1 MKKKFIIF
9 LIGISFLIFS
19 CASTATESEAI
30 EPESTDFIDTD
41 KEASTENQDEYNNI
55 ESSDNEAD
63 AENEEEEEETEY
75 EVPEDFVEPDVQDL
89 ELPLETEEVEITD
102 SENTESVIEEPISSD
117 EIELSPL
124 QKDYP
129 YLEEEDLINN
139 LEEENIPELPNEE
152 SETDEEN
159 ALESDENNAEASDTD
174 INDITDELTDNLT
187 DEAEEELEEDTE
199 DESDTENET
208 EDDSYEQEI
217 ENPEGQTEE
226 LIIMPSRS
234 VTLKRGE
241 NLEVVYPGSGW
252 IYMGSLSEYNNLA
265 SRGRKLGATDT
276 KYTLL
281 AKEAGTQIHH
291 FYKVDNLTG
300 EYIDDY
306 LEVIVLDKKGSSKT
320 TVTAPEYQAFIPP
333 KAERP
338 AKASVSEKDNSTET
352 LTTIIENTEASEKSE
367 TETDSPVIEQN
378 TGRTLVTEDLSNDV
392 STNSISMSTGDT
404 FASSFDDV
412 ISDDVISIDEDYSEY
427 SQENNL
433 QNAIDT
439 NSLLENAK
447 NLYNEKKYQ
456 EANVLLA
463 DFFEYSTDKIDQ
475 ALFLQGQIYEAE
487 SPVKD
492 IKKSI
497 ENYEALIKNYPSS
510 EYWNDAN
517 KRIKYL
523 RRFYYLSN

>member
-63 AENEEEEEETEY
+63 AENEEEESEY
-75 EVPEDFVEPDVQDL
+75 EVPEDFVEPDVQNL
-89 ELPLETEEVEITD
+89 ELPLETEEAEITD

-139 LEEENIPELPNEE
+139 LEEENIPELMDEE

-159 ALESDENNAEASDTD
+159 ALESDENSAEDTD
-174 INDITDELTDNLT
+174 VNDLAEELADNLT
-187 DEAEEELEEDTE
+187 DELENESEEK
-199 DESDTENET
+199 SDYDSATENET

-367 TETDSPVIEQN
+367 TETDSPVFEQN
-378 TGRTLVTEDLSNDV
+378 TGRTLVTEDLSNNESND
-392 STNSISMSTGDT
+392 SISMSTGDT
-404 FASSFDDV
+404 FDSSLDDV

-463 DFFEYSTDKIDQ
+463 DFFEYSTDRIDEG
-475 ALFLQGQIYEAE
+475 LFLQGQIYEAE

>member
-1 MKKKFIIF
+1 MKKKFIVF
-9 LIGISFLIFS
+9 LIGISFLVFS
-19 CASTATESEAI
+19 CASTATESEPI
-30 EPESTDFIDTD
+30 ETDSTEFIETD
-41 KEASTENQDEYNNI
+41 KKASTENQDKYNNI
-55 ESSDNEAD
+55 ESSDNEAY

-89 ELPLETEEVEITD
+89 ELPLETEEAEITD

-129 YLEEEDLINN
+129 YLEEDDLINN
-139 LEEENIPELPNEE
+139 LEEENIPELTDEE

-159 ALESDENNAEASDTD
+159 AIESDENNSEASDTD
-174 INDITDELTDNLT
+174 DLTDELTDNLT
-187 DEAEEELEEDTE
+187 DEAENESEEK
-199 DESDTENET
+199 SDYDSATENET
-208 EDDSYEQEI
+208 EDDSYEQEM
-217 ENPEGQTEE
+217 ENPDVESEE

-320 TVTAPEYQAFIPP
+320 TVTAPEYQDFIPP

-338 AKASVSEKDNSTET
+338 AKASVSEKDNSTEAV
-352 LTTIIENTEASEKSE
+352 TTIIENTEASEKSE
-367 TETDSPVIEQN
+367 TVTDSPVIEQN
-378 TGRTLVTEDLSNDV
+378 TDRTLVTEDLSKNESND
-392 STNSISMSTGDT
+392 SISMSTDDT
-404 FASSFDDV
+404 FDSSL
-412 ISDDVISIDEDYSEY
+412 DDVISIDEDYSEY

-439 NSLLENAK
+439 NSLLENAII
-447 NLYNEKKYQ
+447 LYNDEKYQ
-456 EANVLLA
+456 EANLLLSE
-463 DFFEYSTDKIDQ
+463 FFEYSTDRIDEG
-475 ALFLQGQIYEAE
+475 LFLQGQIYEAE

>member
-1 MKKKFIIF
+1 
-9 LIGISFLIFS
+9 
-19 CASTATESEAI
+19 
-30 EPESTDFIDTD
+30 
-41 KEASTENQDEYNNI
+41 
-55 ESSDNEAD
+55 
-63 AENEEEEEETEY
+63 
-75 EVPEDFVEPDVQDL
+75 
-89 ELPLETEEVEITD
+89 
-102 SENTESVIEEPISSD
+102 
-117 EIELSPL
+117 
-124 QKDYP
+124 
-129 YLEEEDLINN
+129 
-139 LEEENIPELPNEE
+139 
-152 SETDEEN
+152 
-159 ALESDENNAEASDTD
+159 
-174 INDITDELTDNLT
+174 
-187 DEAEEELEEDTE
+187 
-199 DESDTENET
+199 
-208 EDDSYEQEI
+208 
-217 ENPEGQTEE
+217 
-226 LIIMPSRS
+226 MPSRS

-291 FYKVDNLTG
+291 FYKIDNLTG
-300 EYIDDY
+300 ENIDDY

-338 AKASVSEKDNSTET
+338 AKASVSEKDNSTEAV
-352 LTTIIENTEASEKSE
+352 TTIIENTEDSEKSE

-378 TGRTLVTEDLSNDV
+378 TDRTLVTEDLSNDV
-392 STNSISMSTGDT
+392 STNSISTASDDT
-404 FASSFDDV
+404 FASSL
-412 ISDDVISIDEDYSEY
+412 DDVISIDEDYSEY

-439 NSLLENAK
+439 NSLLENAII
-447 NLYNEKKYQ
+447 LYNDEKYQ
-456 EANVLLA
+456 EANLLLSE
-463 DFFEYSTDKIDQ
+463 FFEYSTDRIDEG
-475 ALFLQGQIYEAE
+475 LFLQGQIYEAE

>member
-1 MKKKFIIF
+1 MKKKFIVF
-9 LIGISFLIFS
+9 LIDISFLIFS
-19 CASTATESEAI
+19 CASTATESEPI
-30 EPESTDFIDTD
+30 ETD
-41 KEASTENQDEYNNI
+41 STEFIETDEERSSEDQDEYNNI

-89 ELPLETEEVEITD
+89 ELPLETEEAEITD

-129 YLEEEDLINN
+129 YLEEDDLINN
-139 LEEENIPELPNEE
+139 LEEENIPDLPDEE
-152 SETDEEN
+152 SEIDEEN

-174 INDITDELTDNLT
+174 DLAEELADNLT
-187 DEAEEELEEDTE
+187 DQLENESEEKSNYD
-199 DESDTENET
+199 SDTENET

-217 ENPEGQTEE
+217 ENPDVESEE
-226 LIIMPSRS
+226 IIIMPSRS

-333 KAERP
+333 KAERL
-338 AKASVSEKDNSTET
+338 AKASVSEKDNSTEAV
-352 LTTIIENTEASEKSE
+352 TTIIENTEASEKSE
-367 TETDSPVIEQN
+367 TVIDSPVIEQN
-378 TGRTLVTEDLSNDV
+378 TGRTLVTEDLSNNV
-392 STNSISMSTGDT
+392 STNSISMSTDDT
-404 FASSFDDV
+404 FASSL
-412 ISDDVISIDEDYSEY
+412 DDVISIDEDYSEY

-439 NSLLENAK
+439 NSLLENAII
-447 NLYNEKKYQ
+447 LYNDKKYQ
-456 EANVLLA
+456 EANLLLSE
-463 DFFEYSTDKIDQ
+463 FFEYSTDRIDEG
-475 ALFLQGQIYEAE
+475 LFLQGQIYEAE

>member
-1 MKKKFIIF
+1 MKKKFIVF

-19 CASTATESEAI
+19 CASTATESEPI
-30 EPESTDFIDTD
+30 ETDSTEFIETD
-41 KEASTENQDEYNNI
+41 KERSSENQDEYNNI
-55 ESSDNEAD
+55 ESSDNEAYT
-63 AENEEEEEETEY
+63 ETEEEEEEEEETEY

-89 ELPLETEEVEITD
+89 ELPLETEEAEITD

-139 LEEENIPELPNEE
+139 LEEENIPELMDEE
-152 SETDEEN
+152 SETDKEN

-174 INDITDELTDNLT
+174 DLTDEHTDNLT
-187 DEAEEELEEDTE
+187 DELED
-199 DESDTENET
+199 N
-208 EDDSYEQEI
+208 SYEQEI
-217 ENPEGQTEE
+217 ENPENQTEE

-338 AKASVSEKDNSTET
+338 AKASISEKDNSTEAV
-352 LTTIIENTEASEKSE
+352 TTIIENTEASEKSE
-367 TETDSPVIEQN
+367 TETDSQLIEQN
-378 TGRTLVTEDLSNDV
+378 TGRTLVTEDLSNNESND
-392 STNSISMSTGDT
+392 SISMSTDDT
-404 FASSFDDV
+404 LASSL
-412 ISDDVISIDEDYSEY
+412 DDVISIDEDYSEY

-439 NSLLENAK
+439 NSLLENAII
-447 NLYNEKKYQ
+447 LYNDEKYQ
-456 EANVLLA
+456 EANLLLSE
-463 DFFEYSTDKIDQ
+463 FFEYSTNRIDEG
-475 ALFLQGQIYEAE
+475 LFLQGQIYEAE

-510 EYWNDAN
+510 KYWNDAN

>member
-1 MKKKFIIF
+1 MKKKFIVF

-19 CASTATESEAI
+19 CASTATESEPI
-30 EPESTDFIDTD
+30 ETDSTEFIETD
-41 KEASTENQDEYNNI
+41 KETSSENQDEYNNI

-89 ELPLETEEVEITD
+89 ELPLETEEAEITD

-129 YLEEEDLINN
+129 YLEEDDLINN
-139 LEEENIPELPNEE
+139 LEEENIPDLPDEE

-174 INDITDELTDNLT
+174 DLTNEHTDNLT
-187 DEAEEELEEDTE
+187 DELENESEEK
-199 DESDTENET
+199 SDYDSATENET

-338 AKASVSEKDNSTET
+338 AKASVSEKDNSTEAV
-352 LTTIIENTEASEKSE
+352 TTIIENTEASEKSE
-367 TETDSPVIEQN
+367 TVTDSPVIEQN
-378 TGRTLVTEDLSNDV
+378 TDRTLVTEDLSNDV
-392 STNSISMSTGDT
+392 STNSISTASDDT
-404 FASSFDDV
+404 FASSL
-412 ISDDVISIDEDYSEY
+412 DDVISIDEDYSEY

-439 NSLLENAK
+439 NSLLENAII
-447 NLYNEKKYQ
+447 LYNDKKYQ
-456 EANVLLA
+456 EANLLLSE
-463 DFFEYSTDKIDQ
+463 FFEYSTDRIDEG
-475 ALFLQGQIYEAE
+475 LFLQGQIYEAE

>member
-1 MKKKFIIF
+1 MKKKFIVF

-19 CASTATESEAI
+19 CASTATESEPI
-30 EPESTDFIDTD
+30 ETDSTEFIETD
-41 KEASTENQDEYNNI
+41 NERSSENQDEYNNI
-55 ESSDNEAD
+55 ESSDNEAY
-63 AENEEEEEETEY
+63 AETEEEEEETEY

-89 ELPLETEEVEITD
+89 ELPLETEEAEIID

-124 QKDYP
+124 QKEYP
-129 YLEEEDLINN
+129 YLEEENLINN
-139 LEEENIPELPNEE
+139 LEEENIPDLPDEE

-159 ALESDENNAEASDTD
+159 AIESDENNSEDADVNDLAE
-174 INDITDELTDNLT
+174 ELVDNLT
-187 DEAEEELEEDTE
+187 DELKNESEEK
-199 DESDTENET
+199 SDYDSATENET

-217 ENPEGQTEE
+217 ENPDVESEE
-226 LIIMPSRS
+226 IIIMPSRS

-306 LEVIVLDKKGSSKT
+306 LEVTVLDKKGSSKT

-338 AKASVSEKDNSTET
+338 AKASVSEKDNSTEAV
-352 LTTIIENTEASEKSE
+352 TTIIENTDASEKSE

-378 TGRTLVTEDLSNDV
+378 TGRTLVTEDLSKNESND
-392 STNSISMSTGDT
+392 SISMSTDDT
-404 FASSFDDV
+404 FASSL
-412 ISDDVISIDEDYSEY
+412 DDVISIDEDYSEY

-439 NSLLENAK
+439 NSLLENAII
-447 NLYNEKKYQ
+447 LYNDKKYQ
-456 EANVLLA
+456 EANLLLSE
-463 DFFEYSTDKIDQ
+463 FFEYSTDRIDEG
-475 ALFLQGQIYEAE
+475 LFLQGQIYEAE

>member
-1 MKKKFIIF
+1 MKKKFIVF
-9 LIGISFLIFS
+9 LIALSFLIFS
-19 CASTATESEAI
+19 CASTATESDSI
-30 EPESTDFIDTD
+30 ETGSTEIINTD
-41 KEASTENQDEYNNI
+41 KEASAENQDENHNI
-55 ESSDNEAD
+55 ESSDKEAD
-63 AENEEEEEETEY
+63 AETEEEEETEY

-89 ELPLETEEVEITD
+89 ELPLETEEAEITD

-117 EIELSPL
+117 EIELSPI

-129 YLEEEDLINN
+129 YLEEDDLINN
-139 LEEENIPELPNEE
+139 LEEENIPELMDEE
-152 SETDEEN
+152 SETDKEN
-159 ALESDENNAEASDTD
+159 DLESDENNSEDTD
-174 INDITDELTDNLT
+174 ANDLAEELADNLT
-187 DEAEEELEEDTE
+187 DELENESEEKSDY
-199 DESDTENET
+199 DSDTENET

-217 ENPEGQTEE
+217 ENPDVESEE
-226 LIIMPSRS
+226 IIIMPSRS

-338 AKASVSEKDNSTET
+338 AKASVSEKDNSTEVV
-352 LTTIIENTEASEKSE
+352 TTIIENTEASEKSE
-367 TETDSPVIEQN
+367 TESDSPVIEQT
-378 TGRTLVTEDLSNDV
+378 TGRTLVTEDLSNEV
-392 STNSISMSTGDT
+392 STNSISTASDDT
-404 FASSFDDV
+404 FASSL
-412 ISDDVISIDEDYSEY
+412 DDVISIDEDYSEY

-439 NSLLENAK
+439 NSLLENAII
-447 NLYNEKKYQ
+447 LYNDKKYQ
-456 EANVLLA
+456 EANLLLSE
-463 DFFEYSTDKIDQ
+463 FFEYSTDRIDEG
-475 ALFLQGQIYEAE
+475 LFLQGQIYEAE

-510 EYWNDAN
+510 VYWNDAN

>member
-1 MKKKFIIF
+1 MKKKFIVF

-19 CASTATESEAI
+19 CASTATESEPI
-30 EPESTDFIDTD
+30 ETDSTEFIETD
-41 KEASTENQDEYNNI
+41 NETSSENQDEYNNI

-63 AENEEEEEETEY
+63 AENEEEEETEY

-89 ELPLETEEVEITD
+89 ELPLETEEAEITD
-102 SENTESVIEEPISSD
+102 SENTESIIEEPISSD

-129 YLEEEDLINN
+129 YLEEEDLINK
-139 LEEENIPELPNEE
+139 LEEENIPDLPNEE

-159 ALESDENNAEASDTD
+159 AIESDENNSEDTD
-174 INDITDELTDNLT
+174 VNDLTDDHTDNLT
-187 DEAEEELEEDTE
+187 DEAEEELDA
-199 DESDTENET
+199 ESATENET

-217 ENPEGQTEE
+217 ENPDVESEE
-226 LIIMPSRS
+226 IIIMPSRS

-338 AKASVSEKDNSTET
+338 AKASVSEKDNSTEAV
-352 LTTIIENTEASEKSE
+352 TTIIENTEASEKSE

-378 TGRTLVTEDLSNDV
+378 TDRTLVTEDLSKNESND
-392 STNSISMSTGDT
+392 SISMSTDDT
-404 FASSFDDV
+404 FASSL
-412 ISDDVISIDEDYSEY
+412 DDVISIDEDYSEY

-439 NSLLENAK
+439 NSLLENAII
-447 NLYNEKKYQ
+447 LYNDKKYQ
-456 EANVLLA
+456 EANLLLSE
-463 DFFEYSTDKIDQ
+463 FFEYSTDRIDEG
-475 ALFLQGQIYEAE
+475 LFLQGQIYEAE
-487 SPVKD
+487 SPVRD

>member
-1 MKKKFIIF
+1 MKKKFIVF

-19 CASTATESEAI
+19 CASTATESEPI
-30 EPESTDFIDTD
+30 ETDSTEFIETD

-63 AENEEEEEETEY
+63 AENEEEEETEY

-89 ELPLETEEVEITD
+89 ELPLETEEAEITD

-129 YLEEEDLINN
+129 YLEEDDLINN
-139 LEEENIPELPNEE
+139 LEEENIPELMDEE

-174 INDITDELTDNLT
+174 INDITNELTDNLT
-187 DEAEEELEEDTE
+187 DEAEEELDA
-199 DESDTENET
+199 ESATENET

-217 ENPEGQTEE
+217 ENPDVESEE
-226 LIIMPSRS
+226 IIIMPSRS

-320 TVTAPEYQAFIPP
+320 TVTAPEYQVFIPP

-338 AKASVSEKDNSTET
+338 AKASVSEKDNSTEAV
-352 LTTIIENTEASEKSE
+352 TTIIENTEASEKVE
-367 TETDSPVIEQN
+367 TETDSPVIEQ
-378 TGRTLVTEDLSNDV
+378 TSGRTLVTEDLSNDV
-392 STNSISMSTGDT
+392 STNSISMSTDDT
-404 FASSFDDV
+404 FTSSL
-412 ISDDVISIDEDYSEY
+412 DDVISIDEDYSEY

-439 NSLLENAK
+439 NSLLENAII
-447 NLYNEKKYQ
+447 LYNDKKYQ
-456 EANVLLA
+456 EANLLLSE
-463 DFFEYSTDKIDQ
+463 FFEYSTDRIDEG
-475 ALFLQGQIYEAE
+475 LFLQGQIYEAE

-510 EYWNDAN
+510 VYWNDAN

>member
-1 MKKKFIIF
+1 MKKKFIVF

-19 CASTATESEAI
+19 CASTATEAEAI
-30 EPESTDFIDTD
+30 EPESTDFVDTD
-41 KEASTENQDEYNNI
+41 KETTSENQDEYNNI
-55 ESSDNEAD
+55 ESSDNEAG
-63 AENEEEEEETEY
+63 AENEEEESEY

-89 ELPLETEEVEITD
+89 ELPLETEEAEITD
-102 SENTESVIEEPISSD
+102 SENTESLIEEPISSD

-124 QKDYP
+124 QKEYP

-139 LEEENIPELPNEE
+139 LEEDNIPELMDEE
-152 SETDEEN
+152 TETDEEN

-174 INDITDELTDNLT
+174 GLTDEHTDNLT
-187 DEAEEELEEDTE
+187 DEAAEEEELDA
-199 DESDTENET
+199 ESDTENET
-208 EDDSYEQEI
+208 KDDSYEQEI

-306 LEVIVLDKKGSSKT
+306 LEVIVLDKKGTSKT
-320 TVTAPEYQAFIPP
+320 TVKAPEYQAIIPP
-333 KAERP
+333 KAEKP
-338 AKASVSEKDNSTET
+338 AKASVSEKDNSTEAV
-352 LTTIIENTEASEKSE
+352 TTIIENTEDSEKSE
-367 TETDSPVIEQN
+367 TVADEPVIEQT
-378 TGRTLVTEDLSNDV
+378 TGRTIVTEDLSNDV
-392 STNSISMSTGDT
+392 STNSISTASDDT
-404 FASSFDDV
+404 FASSL
-412 ISDDVISIDEDYSEY
+412 DDVISIDEDYSNY
-427 SQENNL
+427 SEETTL
-433 QNAIDT
+433 LNAIDT
-439 NSLLENAK
+439 DSLLENAK

-456 EANVLLA
+456 EANILLA

-475 ALFLQGQIYEAE
+475 ALFLQGQIYETE

>member
-139 LEEENIPELPNEE
+139 LEEENIPELPDEE
-152 SETDEEN
+152 SETDDEN

-174 INDITDELTDNLT
+174 GLTDEHTDNLT
-187 DEAEEELEEDTE
+187 DEAEEELDA
-199 DESDTENET
+199 ESDTENET

-306 LEVIVLDKKGSSKT
+306 LEVIVLDKKGTSKT
-320 TVTAPEYQAFIPP
+320 TVTAPEYQAIIPP
-333 KAERP
+333 KAEKP
-338 AKASVSEKDNSTET
+338 AKASVSEKDNSTEAV
-352 LTTIIENTEASEKSE
+352 TTIIENTEASEKVE
-367 TETDSPVIEQN
+367 TVTDSPVIEQT
-378 TGRTLVTEDLSNDV
+378 TGRTLITEDLSNDV
-392 STNSISMSTGDT
+392 STNSISTASDDT
-404 FASSFDDV
+404 FASSL
-412 ISDDVISIDEDYSEY
+412 DDVISIDEDYSNY
-427 SQENNL
+427 SEETTL
-433 QNAIDT
+433 LNAIDT
-439 NSLLENAK
+439 DSLLENAK

>member
-1 MKKKFIIF
+1 MKKKFIVF

-19 CASTATESEAI
+19 CASTATESEPI
-30 EPESTDFIDTD
+30 ETDSTEFIETD
-41 KEASTENQDEYNNI
+41 NERSSENQDEYNNI

-89 ELPLETEEVEITD
+89 ELPLETEEAEIID

-129 YLEEEDLINN
+129 YLEEDDLINN
-139 LEEENIPELPNEE
+139 LEEENIPELP
-152 SETDEEN
+152 DEN
-159 ALESDENNAEASDTD
+159 ALESDENNSEDTD
-174 INDITDELTDNLT
+174 ANDLAEELADNLT
-187 DEAEEELEEDTE
+187 DELENESEEKSDY
-199 DESDTENET
+199 DSDTENET

-338 AKASVSEKDNSTET
+338 AKASVSEKDNSTEAV
-352 LTTIIENTEASEKSE
+352 TTIIENTDASEKSE
-367 TETDSPVIEQN
+367 TESDSPVIEQT

-392 STNSISMSTGDT
+392 STNSISTASDDT
-404 FASSFDDV
+404 FASSL
-412 ISDDVISIDEDYSEY
+412 DDVISIDEDYSEY
-427 SQENNL
+427 SQENNQ

-439 NSLLENAK
+439 NSLLENAII
-447 NLYNEKKYQ
+447 LYNDKKYQ
-456 EANVLLA
+456 EANLLLSE
-463 DFFEYSTDKIDQ
+463 FFEYSTDRIDEG
-475 ALFLQGQIYEAE
+475 LFLQGQIYEAE

>member
-1 MKKKFIIF
+1 MKKKFIVF

-30 EPESTDFIDTD
+30 EPESTEFIETD

-63 AENEEEEEETEY
+63 AENEEEESEY

-89 ELPLETEEVEITD
+89 ELPLETEEAEITD

-129 YLEEEDLINN
+129 YLEEEDIINN
-139 LEEENIPELPNEE
+139 LEEENIPELPDEE

-159 ALESDENNAEASDTD
+159 ALESDENNAEDSDTD
-174 INDITDELTDNLT
+174 GLTDELTDNLT
-187 DEAEEELEEDTE
+187 DEAEEELDA
-199 DESDTENET
+199 ESATENET

-217 ENPEGQTEE
+217 ENPDVESEE

-338 AKASVSEKDNSTET
+338 AKASVSEKDNSTEA
-352 LTTIIENTEASEKSE
+352 LTTIIENTEASEKVE
-367 TETDSPVIEQN
+367 TVTDSPVIEQT
-378 TGRTLVTEDLSNDV
+378 TGRTLITEDLSNDV
-392 STNSISMSTGDT
+392 STNSISTASDDT
-404 FASSFDDV
+404 FASSL
-412 ISDDVISIDEDYSEY
+412 DDVISIDEDYSEY

-439 NSLLENAK
+439 NSLLENAII
-447 NLYNEKKYQ
+447 LYNDEKYQ
-456 EANVLLA
+456 EANLLLSE
-463 DFFEYSTDKIDQ
+463 FFEYSTDRIDEG
-475 ALFLQGQIYEAE
+475 LFLQGQIYEAE

>member
-1 MKKKFIIF
+1 MKKKFIVF

-19 CASTATESEAI
+19 CASTATESEPI
-30 EPESTDFIDTD
+30 ETD
-41 KEASTENQDEYNNI
+41 STEFIETDEVRSSEDQDEYNNI
-55 ESSDNEAD
+55 ESSDNEAY
-63 AENEEEEEETEY
+63 AENEEEEETEY

-89 ELPLETEEVEITD
+89 ELPLETEEAEITD

-139 LEEENIPELPNEE
+139 LEEENIPELP
-152 SETDEEN
+152 DEN
-159 ALESDENNAEASDTD
+159 ALESDENNSEDTD
-174 INDITDELTDNLT
+174 VNGLTDEHTDNLT
-187 DEAEEELEEDTE
+187 DEAENESEE
-199 DESDTENET
+199 ESDYDSDYDSATENET

-217 ENPEGQTEE
+217 ENPDVESEE
-226 LIIMPSRS
+226 IIIMPSRS

-338 AKASVSEKDNSTET
+338 AKASVSEKDNSTEAV
-352 LTTIIENTEASEKSE
+352 TTIIENTEASEKSE
-367 TETDSPVIEQN
+367 TVTDSPVIEQN
-378 TGRTLVTEDLSNDV
+378 TDRTLVTEDLSKNESND
-392 STNSISMSTGDT
+392 SISMSTDDT
-404 FASSFDDV
+404 FASSL
-412 ISDDVISIDEDYSEY
+412 DDVISIDEDYSEY

-439 NSLLENAK
+439 NSLLENAII
-447 NLYNEKKYQ
+447 LYNDEKYQ
-456 EANVLLA
+456 EANLLLSE
-463 DFFEYSTDKIDQ
+463 FFEYSTDRIDEG
-475 ALFLQGQIYEAE
+475 LFLQGQIYEAE

>member
-41 KEASTENQDEYNNI
+41 KEASTKNQDEYNNI

-89 ELPLETEEVEITD
+89 ELPLETEEAEIID

-139 LEEENIPELPNEE
+139 LEEENIPELMDEE
-152 SETDEEN
+152 SETDKEN
-159 ALESDENNAEASDTD
+159 ALESDENNAEAPETD
-174 INDITDELTDNLT
+174 GLTDELTDNLT
-187 DEAEEELEEDTE
+187 DEAEEELDA
-199 DESDTENET
+199 ESDTENET

-234 VTLKRGE
+234 VSLKRGE
-241 NLEVVYPGSGW
+241 NLEVIYPGSGW

-320 TVTAPEYQAFIPP
+320 TVTAPEYQAFIAP
-333 KAERP
+333 
-338 AKASVSEKDNSTET
+338 
-352 LTTIIENTEASEKSE
+352 
-367 TETDSPVIEQN
+367 
-378 TGRTLVTEDLSNDV
+378 
-392 STNSISMSTGDT
+392 
-404 FASSFDDV
+404 
-412 ISDDVISIDEDYSEY
+412 
-427 SQENNL
+427 
-433 QNAIDT
+433 
-439 NSLLENAK
+439 
-447 NLYNEKKYQ
+447 
-456 EANVLLA
+456 
-463 DFFEYSTDKIDQ
+463 
-475 ALFLQGQIYEAE
+475 
-487 SPVKD
+487 
-492 IKKSI
+492 
-497 ENYEALIKNYPSS
+497 
-510 EYWNDAN
+510 
-517 KRIKYL
+517 
-523 RRFYYLSN
+523 